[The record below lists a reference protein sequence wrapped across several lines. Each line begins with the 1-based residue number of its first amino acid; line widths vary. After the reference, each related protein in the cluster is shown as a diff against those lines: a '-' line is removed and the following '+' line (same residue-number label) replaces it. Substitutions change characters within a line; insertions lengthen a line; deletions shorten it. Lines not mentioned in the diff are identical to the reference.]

1 MATYNNK
8 PSKEDRIASRGLK
21 KYAKKEE
28 KLWKKDVKKQE
39 RKKKRMH
46 PKEGTERG
54 LYLYG
59 GFSDAEPGE
68 EQPIW
73 SREVKV
79 TGERGIGGKRKKE
92 ITITKRGKV
101 TGKKVKYKN
110 ASKKPGK
117 LMSALKKASQKMKD
131 SRMKRYPG

>member
-28 KLWKKDVKKQE
+28 KLWKKSVKEQE

-46 PKEGTERG
+46 PKEGTKRE
-54 LYLYG
+54 LHLYG
-59 GFSDAEPGE
+59 GVSDAEPGE

-79 TGERGIGGKRKKE
+79 TGEKGIGGKRKKE

-101 TGKKVKYKN
+101 TKKVKYKN
-110 ASKKPGK
+110 TSKKPGK
-117 LMSALKKASQKMKD
+117 LMSALKKASQKVKD